1 MIFVTPLEGRSGI
14 DLFTITISSF
24 EDPENDIPLQYSIEM
39 ISNAETNAI
48 GTLTDFQPSTIISTT
63 LPLPKIEGTN
73 ITLIAVAVA
82 VAVARDSLGA
92 ESTRSIRTSAV
103 RVTTAFDP
111 DNLFE
116 LNDILTEQ
124 RNLGASDEDL
134 LRIC

>member
-1 MIFVTPLEGRSGI
+1 VIFVTPLEGRSGI

>member
-1 MIFVTPLEGRSGI
+1 
-14 DLFTITISSF
+14 
-24 EDPENDIPLQYSIEM
+24 M

-73 ITLIAVAVA
+73 ITLIAVAVT

>member
-1 MIFVTPLEGRSGI
+1 
-14 DLFTITISSF
+14 
-24 EDPENDIPLQYSIEM
+24 M

-73 ITLIAVAVA
+73 ITLI
-82 VAVARDSLGA
+82 AVARDSLGA

>member
-1 MIFVTPLEGRSGI
+1 
-14 DLFTITISSF
+14 
-24 EDPENDIPLQYSIEM
+24 M

-73 ITLIAVAVA
+73 ITLIDVDVAVA
-82 VAVARDSLGA
+82 VACDSLGD